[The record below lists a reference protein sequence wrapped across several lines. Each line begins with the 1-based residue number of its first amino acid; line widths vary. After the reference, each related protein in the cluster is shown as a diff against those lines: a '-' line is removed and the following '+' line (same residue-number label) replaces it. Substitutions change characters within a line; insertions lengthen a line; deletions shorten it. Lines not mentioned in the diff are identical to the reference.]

1 MVIKLKRKK
10 IKKKKKTKTTL
21 SKIIELKVLA
31 VNEPS
36 IKVTVSTQK
45 KRIKIPIK
53 MIGLDLFKKLANIIS
68 FVIFAV

>member
-1 MVIKLKRKK
+1 LVIKLKRKK
-10 IKKKKKTKTTL
+10 INNKKKKNTIIYN
-21 SKIIELKVLA
+21 IIELKVLA
-31 VNEPS
+31 VNEPN

>member
-1 MVIKLKRKK
+1 LVIKLKRKK
-10 IKKKKKTKTTL
+10 INKKKKTKTIL

-31 VNEPS
+31 VNEPN

-45 KRIKIPIK
+45 KRIKVPIK